1 MVTQTLTVVLTSSV
15 LPFPTGS
22 TLSSQANC
30 QNLGGLELWSR
41 YGGHVIKTRLQL
53 VCCALVWEPGCLVI
67 SGSRKE
73 GVSGME
79 YGRTEKLSWGAEGLQ
94 RI

>member
-1 MVTQTLTVVLTSSV
+1 M
-15 LPFPTGS
+15 
-22 TLSSQANC
+22 
-30 QNLGGLELWSR
+30 
-41 YGGHVIKTRLQL
+41 IKMWLQL

-67 SGSRKE
+67 SGSQKE

-79 YGRTEKLSWGAEGLQ
+79 YGQTEKLSWGAEGLQ

>member
-1 MVTQTLTVVLTSSV
+1 MAVKCVTCTREFKDT
-15 LPFPTGS
+15 
-22 TLSSQANC
+22 C
-30 QNLGGLELWSR
+30 QNSGWSELRSG
-41 YGGHVIKTRLQL
+41 YGGHMIKTRLQL